1 MRTQVSKGEP
11 RSDLDPAPSGRGLGL
26 AAIAALV
33 ACALLVLVAIRFADR
48 PVHPR
53 TDANRDKS
61 SGPAWTDLF
70 GDARQRG
77 TAGPATPGRRLAEDL
92 VLAPHMI
99 EGRLAGYV
107 VTATSGAAAVSA
119 AGLRPGDVLIDL
131 DGRPLEPAR
140 IDGLADELSLADSLE
155 VTYQRDGHIRRRIID
170 LTR

>member
-1 MRTQVSKGEP
+1 MSKDEP
-11 RSDLDPAPSGRGLGL
+11 RSALDPAPSGRGLGL
-26 AAIAALV
+26 AAIAAL
-33 ACALLVLVAIRFADR
+33 AGCALLVLVAVRFTDR
-48 PVHPR
+48 PVQPPS
-53 TDANRDKS
+53 DATTEGS

-107 VTATSGAAAVSA
+107 ITATSGAAAASA

-140 IDGLADELSLADSLE
+140 IDGLGDELSLADSLE
-155 VTYQRDGHIRRRIID
+155 VTYQRDGHLRRRVID
-170 LTR
+170 LTH